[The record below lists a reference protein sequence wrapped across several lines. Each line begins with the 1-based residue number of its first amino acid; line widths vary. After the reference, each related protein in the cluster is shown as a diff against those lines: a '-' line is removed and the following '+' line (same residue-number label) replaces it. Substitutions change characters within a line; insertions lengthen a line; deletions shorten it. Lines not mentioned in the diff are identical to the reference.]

1 MIKREI
7 SRFLV
12 VGSMTVMTDY
22 LIYRALQWADLTTID
37 LSKAIGFTAGTLFA
51 YFANRFWTFN
61 QVQSVLSSPL
71 RFAQLYGLTLVVN
84 VAANSAFLII
94 LAGFLQTI
102 EIAFVLSTGIS
113 AILNFLGMKYYVFKN
128 SFKGNAK

>member
-1 MIKREI
+1 MIKREV

-12 VGSMTVMTDY
+12 VGSMAVMTDY
-22 LIYRALQWADLTTID
+22 LIYRVLQWADLITID
-37 LSKAIGFTAGTLFA
+37 LSKAIGFIAGTLFA

-61 QVQSVLSSPL
+61 QVQSVLGSPL
-71 RFAQLYGLTLVVN
+71 RFAQLYGLTLMVN

-94 LAGFLQTI
+94 LDGFLQTI
-102 EIAFVLSTGIS
+102 EIAFVLATGIS

>member
-22 LIYRALQWADLTTID
+22 LIYRALQWADLITID
-37 LSKAIGFTAGTLFA
+37 LSKAIGFIAGTLFA

-61 QVQSVLSSPL
+61 QVQSVLCSPL

-102 EIAFVLSTGIS
+102 EIAFVLATGIS

-128 SFKGNAK
+128 SSKGNAK